1 MNVTV
6 TMQPRAG
13 VGELIEDYAEG
24 RIEYSGLLAAI
35 AGLGYKTTSVFEMVS
50 HITPKQPQ

>member
-1 MNVTV
+1 MNPTV

-24 RIEYSGLLAAI
+24 RIDYSGLLAAI